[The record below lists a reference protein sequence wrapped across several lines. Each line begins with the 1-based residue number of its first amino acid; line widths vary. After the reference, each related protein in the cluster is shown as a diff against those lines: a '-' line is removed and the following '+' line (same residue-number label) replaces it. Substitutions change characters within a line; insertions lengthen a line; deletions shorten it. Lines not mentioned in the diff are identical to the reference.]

1 MSNCNLTNK
10 RLTLKNSVAYIDDSL
25 LPEMVFLIPKK
36 IANKRFMNGLNEEFI
51 TISVYMDRAPEND
64 PLLLL
69 DLEPGTYLNLQ
80 RKYSNNNKT
89 PNPKQRKIDTVVDN
103 AGNNNNDSVGSKY
116 GYGGS
121 LYITKLY
128 CQVDTV
134 EILKGGRHAEIS
146 IKLVF

>member
-51 TISVYMDRAPEND
+51 TISVYMDRVPGND

-89 PNPKQRKIDTVVDN
+89 PNPKQRKINTVADN
-103 AGNNNNDSVGSKY
+103 ASNNNNDDVSSK
-116 GYGGS
+116 YGGS
-121 LYITKLY
+121 LYITKLF

>member
-1 MSNCNLTNK
+1 
-10 RLTLKNSVAYIDDSL
+10 VAYIDDSL

-36 IANKRFMNGLNEEFI
+36 IANKHFINGLNEEFI
-51 TISVYMDRAPEND
+51 TISVYMDRVPGND

-80 RKYSNNNKT
+80 RKYLNNNKT
-89 PNPKQRKIDTVVDN
+89 PNPKQRKINTVVDDN
-103 AGNNNNDSVGSKY
+103 ASNNNNDGT

-121 LYITKLY
+121 LYITKLF